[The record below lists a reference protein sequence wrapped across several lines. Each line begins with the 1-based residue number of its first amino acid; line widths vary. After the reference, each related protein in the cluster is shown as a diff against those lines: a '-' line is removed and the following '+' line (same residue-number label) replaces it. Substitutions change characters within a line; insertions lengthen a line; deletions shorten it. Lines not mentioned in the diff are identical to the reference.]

1 MIYCVM
7 KSIYIVVN
15 LLLASFYSFTLNAQ
29 TKFPTIINL
38 SGDSKLIE
46 GIIWDWS
53 FGEQLLVNTLYSDK
67 NFLLTTGFLQNDF
80 GVGVDFKILETS
92 TAFKIGPNPI
102 VQNLKINSDQ
112 NGIIILNIEMRNA
125 QGQLLKMVE
134 GPWSGIQFE
143 QNLSFASANTGIYF
157 IVIHYVVR
165 NSILKKQIFKVIKQQ

>member
-1 MIYCVM
+1 M
-7 KSIYIVVN
+7 KSICIVTE
-15 LLLASFYSFTLNAQ
+15 LGLALFFCSTLNAQ
-29 TKFPTIINL
+29 TKYPNVISVNAV
-38 SGDSKLIE
+38 SKAVE

-53 FGEQLLVNTLYSDK
+53 FGEQLLVNTLYSEK

-80 GVGVDFKILETS
+80 GVGIDFNFLETT

-102 VQNLKINSDQ
+102 IKNLKIKSDQ
-112 NGIIILNIEMRNA
+112 NGIIISKIEMSNA

-157 IVIHYVVR
+157 IVIHYVVGH
-165 NSILKKQIFKVIKQQ
+165 SILKKQIFKVIKQQ

>member
-1 MIYCVM
+1 M
-7 KSIYIVVN
+7 KSINVIVG
-15 LLLASFYSFTLNAQ
+15 LMLTSFYCYNLNAQ
-29 TKFPTIINL
+29 TKFPNII
-38 SGDSKLIE
+38 SVSADSKTIE
-46 GIIWDWS
+46 GIMWDWS

-80 GVGVDFKILETS
+80 GVGVDFKILEKI

-112 NGIIILNIEMRNA
+112 SGIIISKMEVSNA
-125 QGQLLKMVE
+125 EGQLLKIIA

-157 IVIHYVVR
+157 IVIHYVVG
-165 NSILKKQIFKVIKQQ
+165 NSILKKQIFKVIKQ